1 MEMPLGLLS
10 FETTRATGR
19 SSEPFSLYVDAALG
33 TNGYWVQDS
42 TGSWINLSSA
52 PYGGKVVSERG
63 RLRLDFE
70 IADGGQF
77 DADGQANGVIT
88 APGATARMQLSVVG
102 QTSDAAGGSWF

>member
-1 MEMPLGLLS
+1 MYLTS
-10 FETTRATGR
+10 VHETTRATGR

-33 TNGYWVQDS
+33 VGGYWVQDS
-42 TGSWINLSSA
+42 TGTWINLSSA
-52 PYGGKVVSERG
+52 PYSGKVASERE

-70 IADGGQF
+70 ITDGGQF